1 LRVGQFAACSGAA
14 VASPTPITDIAASL
28 TNVRF
33 TPESGHRRVPS
44 SLNNKSIVE
53 RDAELLLGPKA
64 MQQNCCIAAS
74 FLLPKI

>member
-1 LRVGQFAACSGAA
+1 LAADVRYGSKA
-14 VASPTPITDIAASL
+14 DIPQCPS
-28 TNVRF
+28 NVRF
-33 TPESGHRRVPS
+33 TPESRHRRVPS

-53 RDAELLLGPKA
+53 RDAELLLGAKA

>member
-1 LRVGQFAACSGAA
+1 MSALPPKA
-14 VASPTPITDIAASL
+14 DIA
-28 TNVRF
+28 
-33 TPESGHRRVPS
+33 EPS

-53 RDAELLLGPKA
+53 RDAKLLLGAKA